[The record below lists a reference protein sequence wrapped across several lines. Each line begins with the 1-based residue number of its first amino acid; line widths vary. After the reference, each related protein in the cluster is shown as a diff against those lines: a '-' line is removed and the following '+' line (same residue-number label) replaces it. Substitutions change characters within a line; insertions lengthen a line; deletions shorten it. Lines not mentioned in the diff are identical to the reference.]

1 MTHSM
6 THSMTQALTPAMT
19 ILYVDQPLASAAFY
33 QKLFGLAPVE
43 QSPTFAMFVLPTG
56 LVLGLWSRH
65 TVEPA
70 AASRGGGCELAIRA
84 PTTDDVD
91 AIHATWSALGI
102 SILQAPAEMDFGRTF
117 TAIDADGH
125 RIRVFNPPA

>member
-1 MTHSM
+1 
-6 THSMTQALTPAMT
+6 MTQTMTPAMT
-19 ILYVDQPLASAAFY
+19 ILYVDQPPASAAFY

-43 QSPTFAMFVLPTG
+43 QSETFAMFVLPSG

-70 AASRGGGCELAIRA
+70 ATATGGGCELAIRA
-84 PTTDDVD
+84 PSADEVD
-91 AIHATWSALGI
+91 TIHAAWQALGI
-102 SILQAPAEMDFGRTF
+102 GILQAPTEMDFGRTF
-117 TAIDADGH
+117 TAIDHDGH

>member
-1 MTHSM
+1 MTK
-6 THSMTQALTPAMT
+6 TFTQTFTPAMT

-33 QKLFGLAPVE
+33 QKLFGLDPVE
-43 QSPTFAMFVLPTG
+43 QSATFAMFVLPSG

-70 AASRGGGCELAIRA
+70 AITTGGGCKLAIRTPSA
-84 PTTDDVD
+84 ADVD
-91 AIHATWSALGI
+91 ATHAAWRALGI
-102 SILQAPAEMDFGRTF
+102 RILQAPTEMDFGRTF
-117 TAIDADGH
+117 TALDHDGH